1 MITSAIIN
9 FFIYLFN
16 GILSVLPSIN
26 LEIPENITETICDF
40 FGVVGYFLPLG
51 ALMPILVCSAGI
63 LGFRFIWAIILRI
76 KSFIPTMGD

>member
-1 MITSAIIN
+1 MITSTILN

-26 LEIPENITETICDF
+26 LEIPENIVNTICDF
-40 FGVVGYFLPLG
+40 CSAAAYFLPIK
-51 ALMPILVCSAGI
+51 ALAPIIGFS
-63 LGFRFIWAIILRI
+63 LGFLLFRFVWAIVLRV

>member
-1 MITSAIIN
+1 MITSTILN

-26 LEIPENITETICDF
+26 LEIPGDIVNTICNF
-40 FGVVGYFLPLG
+40 CSSASYFLPIK
-51 ALMPILVCSAGI
+51 ALAPILTFS
-63 LGFRFIWAIILRI
+63 LGFLLFRFVWAIVLRV